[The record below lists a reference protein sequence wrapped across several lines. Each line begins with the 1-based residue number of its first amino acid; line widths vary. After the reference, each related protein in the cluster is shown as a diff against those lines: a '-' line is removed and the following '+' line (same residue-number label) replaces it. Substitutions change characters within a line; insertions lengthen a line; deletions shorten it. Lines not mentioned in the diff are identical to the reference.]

1 MSKKNKKKA
10 AKQAVVAK
18 AAPKAAPKADDK
30 KVVNKG
36 MLVDAVAEKLEG
48 AISKKDTKAVL
59 DAVLATVVEKV
70 GKGGEVRLVGFGTFK
85 QTHRAARTGRNPQ
98 TGEEIKIAAAKT
110 PKFKAG
116 KALKDAVNKKKK

>member
-98 TGEEIKIAAAKT
+98 TGAPIQIKASDAFTFRSSI
-110 PKFKAG
+110 KF
-116 KALKDAVNKKKK
+116 